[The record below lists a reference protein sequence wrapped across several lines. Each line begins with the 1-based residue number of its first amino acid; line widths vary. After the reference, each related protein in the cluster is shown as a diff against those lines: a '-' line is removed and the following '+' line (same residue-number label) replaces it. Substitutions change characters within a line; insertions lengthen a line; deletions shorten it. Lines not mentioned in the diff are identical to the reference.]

1 MMPPDPTDTTSSAVG
16 RPKRDAAKKAEVHLR
31 RALALSGAD
40 AVPDNG
46 SSSSGS
52 NAPDACG
59 KDMVLSKKP
68 KSSLSCRD
76 APVAATATTAAAMA
90 AAVEATEEVSAG
102 DVSAPSTSIV
112 KAPSIPQRRKRV
124 ASNDREGSARPG
136 AGASRGTG
144 QIGKAKNS
152 TKDRQQSKPKRGNL
166 KQGKDYAVDRPLKSA
181 GRGGG
186 GGSGRAD
193 PRVKGKAAGS
203 VASVARLMERLS
215 GFGTKVRVPSNA
227 TMFDVWKAL
236 DAVQANLPPTHR
248 LTIDDLVGYASIR
261 RSMTRTSAPGKSG
274 FGCGQR
280 FPRANSATT
289 ADNVQPGYDG
299 VETRTRQTPWANT
312 IDEEIL
318 RLEGRLWKV
327 ETKVTKK
334 LQVVATKVEKFRSEP
349 DSPQEVAWREWAA
362 KILEEYEPL
371 RIRIVAERAKANAKK
386 DEQRRVEAK
395 RQEEE
400 LMAVCYVC
408 HSGDHSDEDSI
419 VFCDRCCVAVHTS
432 CYDAQ
437 G

>member
-1 MMPPDPTDTTSSAVG
+1 MPPDPTDTTSSAVG

-289 ADNVQPGYDG
+289 AVSTLNFFWCTGAH
-299 VETRTRQTPWANT
+299 RF
-312 IDEEIL
+312 L
-318 RLEGRLWKV
+318 
-327 ETKVTKK
+327 
-334 LQVVATKVEKFRSEP
+334 
-349 DSPQEVAWREWAA
+349 
-362 KILEEYEPL
+362 
-371 RIRIVAERAKANAKK
+371 
-386 DEQRRVEAK
+386 
-395 RQEEE
+395 
-400 LMAVCYVC
+400 
-408 HSGDHSDEDSI
+408 
-419 VFCDRCCVAVHTS
+419 
-432 CYDAQ
+432 
-437 G
+437 